1 MDRVPLDALPRLF
14 QTEWCPASH
23 RVRQR
28 LTELGVA
35 FVAVPVPVE
44 KEERDELVAETGVD
58 SVPVLVA
65 PDGGVHVGEGAIF
78 DYLDHTY
85 DEPDGA
91 LAHRLKAER
100 ALRRLLQEAAAA

>member
-1 MDRVPLDALPRLF
+1 MDRLPPRSLPRLY

-23 RVRQR
+23 TVRQR

-44 KEERDELVAETGVD
+44 RSDRRELVAATGVD

-65 PDGGVHVGEGAIF
+65 EDGSLHVGEEEIL
-78 DYLDHTY
+78 DHLDHTY
-85 DEPDGA
+85 DEPDEA
-91 LAHRLKAER
+91 IAHRARAER
-100 ALRRLLQEAAAA
+100 ALRRLLEEATAA